1 MALRVAVRRMPEAQQ
16 RVGGC
21 FLSLMPQMKTL
32 YLAYC
37 ANHPSAVSVLTEHR
51 CVSWASYR
59 GGGVGS
65 RVCGSLWAAR
75 FCQLLLEMRCKHP
88 CVYSRLV
95 SFIILQVSAWEGL
108 MSGFKILIST
118 YNRNGRVLK
127 SPLQAGP
134 FGRRS
139 GGLEGLRR
147 VAAGWSGL
155 PEPHPPSAWA
165 WGAWDWGASDSTGLA
180 AGGDDRLGGAE
191 PEAVHVRSAAGRP
204 GRQQQAALCVS
215 DQARLAFLGTWEHRG
230 A

>member
-1 MALRVAVRRMPEAQQ
+1 MGLCVAVRRMPEAQQ

-37 ANHPSAVSVLTEHR
+37 ANHPSAVSVITEHR
-51 CVSWASYR
+51 CVSWASSR
-59 GGGVGS
+59 GGGVDS
-65 RVCGSLWAAR
+65 RVWGSLWAAR

-95 SFIILQVSAWEGL
+95 SFIILQVSAWGGL
-108 MSGFKILIST
+108 MSGFKILISA

-127 SPLQAGP
+127 SPLQPGP

-139 GGLEGLRR
+139 GGLVGAQEGGRGLVRAARAASAQCMGLGHLGQHWPCCRR
-147 VAAGWSGL
+147 WR
-155 PEPHPPSAWA
+155 PSL
-165 WGAWDWGASDSTGLA
+165 WGTPSQ
-180 AGGDDRLGGAE
+180 RLCMSALQLE
-191 PEAVHVRSAAGRP
+191 AAGRP
-204 GRQQQAALCVS
+204 GKQQQGALCVS
-215 DQARLAFLGTWEHRG
+215 DQARLVFLGSREDRG